1 MSTLSGSRRGG
12 GCRSSECE
20 VDGDGEDD
28 VENDNPFDEVVVV
41 AD

>member
-1 MSTLSGSRRGG
+1 VSTLSGSRRGG

-20 VDGDGEDD
+20 VDGEDD
-28 VENDNPFDEVVVV
+28 VENENPFDEVVVEV